1 MPETLH
7 EILPKVFLKALSEE
21 MLEVMVEV
29 LYDIL
34 PEVLPKVMSKIVP
47 KVRVIE
53 NYDLTNMTS
62 GIFILIVIRHLSKQI
77 LIFVNIGHIP
87 DIL

>member
-34 PEVLPKVMSKIVP
+34 PEVLPKV
-47 KVRVIE
+47 RVIE
-53 NYDLTNMTS
+53 NYDLANMTS
-62 GIFILIVIRHLSKQI
+62 GIFILIVLRHLSKQI
-77 LIFVNIGHIP
+77 LIFVNIGYIP